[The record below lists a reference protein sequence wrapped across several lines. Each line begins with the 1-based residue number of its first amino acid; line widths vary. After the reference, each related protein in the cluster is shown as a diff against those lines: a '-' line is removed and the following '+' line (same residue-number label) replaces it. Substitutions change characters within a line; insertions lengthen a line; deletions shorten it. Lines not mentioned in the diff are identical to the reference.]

1 MLEPVG
7 ENSVAVE
14 GLIAILVHNPYLEI
28 LFRQLFPSE
37 SSSHRELLISC
48 PIYEP
53 WRKASQNVNF
63 LMPAFL
69 PSKLFCI
76 SRSLSSRKA
85 SERKKERVRRGRK
98 KGWRVKSKEWE
109 RKREKERE
117 TGRQIANKQRCV
129 PKFNLGYYIRLKIYS
144 LCHIIDFWT
153 AKAKVEFW
161 NTPQTDIWRNRQFP
175 PCMDF
180 RRESFF
186 HVFNTFARLK

>member
-1 MLEPVG
+1 MSLE
-7 ENSVAVE
+7 ERH
-14 GLIAILVHNPYLEI
+14 L
-28 LFRQLFPSE
+28 RT
-37 SSSHRELLISC
+37 LISSC
-48 PIYEP
+48 PLSY
-53 WRKASQNVNF
+53 RLSF
-63 LMPAFL
+63 SAFL
-69 PSKLFCI
+69 DLYPLAK
-76 SRSLSSRKA
+76 
-85 SERKKERVRRGRK
+85 RVREKRRGREGEEEK
-98 KGWRVKSKEWE
+98 DEGWKAKSEKERE
-109 RKREKERE
+109 RKRE

-161 NTPQTDIWRNRQFP
+161 NTPQTDIWRNRQFL